1 MNQAEQNIYGQ
12 NTNFGFPKNQETR
25 YIKTSEGKELPYE
38 LFTNASSNSGSSI
51 IREKDHSGYSTDF
64 ALVQRQYTENK
75 QLSFIAVMKIQNIN
89 DVAWL
94 FLLS

>member
-38 LFTNASSNSGSSI
+38 LFTNTGSNSGSAI
-51 IREKDHSGYSTDF
+51 IREETHSGYSTDF

-75 QLSFIAVMKIQNIN
+75 QLSFIAGTKIQNIN